1 LANTAVS
8 DDPAAPETFK
18 TKSAVIFISSPL
30 LRFDSSSVYA
40 APLSLHNE
48 KNQPCSCS
56 CFSSVTNPDRIALQ
70 PNPHRFSPKVLQF
83 ENRQIFE
90 QIQDPDAAPSNANQ
104 ESK

>member
-1 LANTAVS
+1 M
-8 DDPAAPETFK
+8 
-18 TKSAVIFISSPL
+18 L
-30 LRFDSSSVYA
+30 L
-40 APLSLHNE
+40 LSLSTMK

-90 QIQDPDAAPSNANQ
+90 QRQDPDAAPSNANQ